1 MQNNETFVSVVVPIY
16 NVEKYLKNCIET
28 IINQT
33 YKNIEIILV
42 DDGSTDNC
50 PKICDEYRKKDSR
63 IKVIHKKNGGLS
75 DARNQGLKLSRGEYI
90 CFIDSDDFIDKRFIE
105 ILYKECCLN
114 NAEIAMCKYEKVLE
128 NEEVVEDKGKSY
140 KKETISGRDS
150 IIGIYEGKIV
160 DFGFVAWNKLYKR
173 KLFENN
179 NIDYPFGKYNEDTFT
194 TFRLLYNSKKVVKID
209 LSLYYYRIR
218 IGSIMKSKMTTKKI
232 TDHVDADIYNI
243 EYYKEKKD
251 EYLLKLSLNYFFRDI
266 ILLLKKIDKKDKK
279 NIEKYYIKYWE
290 NYSKKIKFKKYKKII
305 YLYFFYK
312 FKFLNR
318 NLEK

>member
-1 MQNNETFVSVVVPIY
+1 M
-16 NVEKYLKNCIET
+16 
-28 IINQT
+28 
-33 YKNIEIILV
+33 
-42 DDGSTDNC
+42 
-50 PKICDEYRKKDSR
+50 
-63 IKVIHKKNGGLS
+63 
-75 DARNQGLKLSRGEYI
+75 
-90 CFIDSDDFIDKRFIE
+90 
-105 ILYKECCLN
+105 
-114 NAEIAMCKYEKVLE
+114 
-128 NEEVVEDKGKSY
+128 
-140 KKETISGRDS
+140 
-150 IIGIYEGKIV
+150 

-232 TDHVDADIYNI
+232 TDYVDADIYNI